1 MITPQDIKE
10 KTFEKA
16 LFGGYDM
23 AAVDSFLEEISTDI
37 ALLQRE
43 NATLKGKMKVLVD
56 KVEEYRGNEDA
67 LRMAVVSAQRLGNI
81 IEREAK
87 EKAETMVSDATAEAD
102 RITRDARLE
111 VEMEKAR
118 LDEAKRSSAKFVENM
133 ELLCNRQLS
142 FLEKVG
148 EMDFIKEHRAA
159 QIVDVVPEPPAPV
172 EPPVETPAAAPV
184 EAPAEVPPVVP
195 YGEFGE
201 SSEIHETVKRIEET
215 VAKAA
220 DEPFSDVRPDFTP
233 VAAADDEFPTR
244 AFQVVSD
251 PDDDVDKTTQ
261 FFFDG
266 FENN

>member
-23 AAVDSFLEEISTDI
+23 AAVDAFLEEISTDL

-67 LRMAVVSAQRLGNI
+67 LRMAVLSAQRLGNI

-87 EKAETMVSDATAEAD
+87 EKAEAMVTDATAEAE
-102 RITRDARLE
+102 RITKDARLE
-111 VEMEKAR
+111 AEMEKAR
-118 LDEAKRSSAKFVENM
+118 LDEAKRTSAQFVENM

-148 EMDFIKEHRAA
+148 EMDFVKEHRAA
-159 QIVDVVPEPPAPV
+159 QIVDVVPE
-172 EPPVETPAAAPV
+172 
-184 EAPAEVPPVVP
+184 EAPAPIEVETPPVVP
-195 YGEFGE
+195 YGENE

-220 DEPFSDVRPDFTP
+220 DEPISDIHPDFTP
-233 VAAADDEFPTR
+233 AVAADDDIPTR
-244 AFQVVSD
+244 AFQVVTD

-261 FFFDG
+261 FSFDG
-266 FENN
+266 FEK